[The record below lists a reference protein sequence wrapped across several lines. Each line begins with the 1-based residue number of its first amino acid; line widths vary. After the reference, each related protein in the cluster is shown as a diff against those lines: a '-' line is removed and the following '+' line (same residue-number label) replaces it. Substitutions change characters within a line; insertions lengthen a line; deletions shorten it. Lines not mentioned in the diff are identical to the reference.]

1 MIVSYALGAILLLYF
16 LFVFPTQWLKIERV
30 RYPLGLNIKILQISD
45 LHVEMLR
52 IRPSKLENL
61 IHAENPDFI
70 FLTGDFTRKEKYLKR
85 AEAFLKTIARGG
97 KPTFAVLGNH
107 DHRLKDK
114 RKLLIEIL
122 GNLNIPVLRNEV
134 VQSRKNKP
142 ILIIT
147 HDPNVVTEINRKY
160 SYLMAGHLHG
170 KQFNIPFIFKIKRK
184 GALSSTGI
192 YKGFHQNRNGASAS
206 PKESAKWE
214 LTPALWFAAKSPFI
228 TYSRAGS
235 ILAKGGRGHFL
246 HANERKQRI
255 TEIDIARG
263 ITIMLIDAIDLIQW
277 KREAL

>member
-1 MIVSYALGAILLLYF
+1 MV
-16 LFVFPTQWLKIERV
+16 KIERV
-30 RYPLGLNIKILQISD
+30 HYPLGLNIKILQISD

-70 FLTGDFTRKEKYLKR
+70 FLTGDFTGKEKYLKR

-134 VQSRKNKP
+134 VQFRSFQLVGIDDYASRHSDVQKSFQNTRKNKP

-192 YKGFHQNRNGASAS
+192 YKGFHQNRNGAFYIS
-206 PKESAKWE
+206 
-214 LTPALWFAAKSPFI
+214 
-228 TYSRAGS
+228 
-235 ILAKGGRGHFL
+235 KGIGQVGINARFMVRSEVTL
-246 HANERKQRI
+246 HYI
-255 TEIDIARG
+255 
-263 ITIMLIDAIDLIQW
+263 
-277 KREAL
+277 